1 MVQPIRVES
10 WAARGLEDIRG
21 EWLALLVRSSADP
34 LFNSPE
40 WLTTWWA
47 QYGEVLHGELDL
59 RAALNGSRLVGLALM
74 HRRRVIHRPGFEGRC
89 LELLGTARR
98 TKGVGFS
105 EKLGFILDLE
115 MERPAADALARSLME
130 DSDWDELVLPHVIEE
145 GATDSS
151 VKAAASGHARYTRS
165 PEPMEAWS
173 VRLPGG
179 FEDFLAE
186 LGSGTRSRVMGSRH
200 RLQKAGDLRE
210 RIIEFDRLAEGWDI
224 LDRLHQARWQRPI
237 SAHWRAFYGAIAAQ
251 QARRGIPV
259 ISILEF
265 NDEPISAQLNFRA
278 GGREYSMMSAFVP
291 VEVKR
296 VSPGWAHFGFA
307 IERACADGLTAYDL
321 LGGGGKQEQYKAALG
336 NERSNLVC
344 RQVIRKPV
352 LAGMYRAW
360 DAMHAIRARF
370 RPA

>member
-10 WAARGLEDIRG
+10 WVGRGLEEMTGD
-21 EWLALLVRSSADP
+21 WLALLERSSADS

-47 QYGEVLHGELDL
+47 YYGESLGGELDL
-59 RAALNGSRLVGLALM
+59 RAALLGSRLVGLALM
-74 HRRRVIHRPGFEGRC
+74 QRRRVTHRPGLEARR
-89 LELLGTARR
+89 LELLGTAWRA
-98 TKGVGFS
+98 KGVGFS
-105 EKLGFILDLE
+105 EKLGFILDRD
-115 MERPAADALARSLME
+115 MERPAADALARSVME
-130 DSDWDELVLPHVIEE
+130 DSAWDELVLPHVIDE

-151 VKAAASGHARYTRS
+151 VRAAASGHALYIRS
-165 PEPMEAWS
+165 PDSMEAWS
-173 VRLPGG
+173 APLQGG
-179 FEDFLAE
+179 FEAFLAG
-186 LGSGTRSRVMGSRH
+186 LGSGTRNRVMGSRN

-210 RIIEFDRLAEGWDI
+210 QVLEFDRLPEGWGI
-224 LDRLHQARWQRPI
+224 LDRLYQARWQRPI
-237 SAHWRAFYGAIAAQ
+237 SAHWRAFYGAIAEQ

-259 ISILEF
+259 FSILEF
-265 NDEPISAQLNFRA
+265 NDEPISAQLNLRA
-278 GGREYSMMSAFVP
+278 GGREYSMMSSFVP

-307 IERACADGLTAYDL
+307 IERACADGLAAYDL
-321 LGGGGKQEQYKAALG
+321 LGGEGKQEQYKAALG
-336 NERSNLVC
+336 SERTNLVC

-360 DAMHAIRARF
+360 DAVHAIRARF